1 MLIWGPLSE
10 MRAPERPISKWT
22 RPQRQTLQSPT
33 PERPAL
39 ERVTPRREDLLA
51 GQVVV
56 GHGNVRLRES

>member
-1 MLIWGPLSE
+1 MLIWGLLSE
-10 MRAPERPISKWT
+10 MQAPERPISKWT

-51 GQVVV
+51 GQAVV
-56 GHGNVRLRES
+56 GHGNVRLRDS